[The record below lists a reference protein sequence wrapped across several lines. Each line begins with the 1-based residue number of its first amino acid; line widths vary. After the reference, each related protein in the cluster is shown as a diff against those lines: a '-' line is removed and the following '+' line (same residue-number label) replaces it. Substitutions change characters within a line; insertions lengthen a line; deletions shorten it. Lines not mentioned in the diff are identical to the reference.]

1 MIHIWLPTQHAALRL
16 WQQTTQTWQT
26 ADNWQTLATL
36 ANLQTT
42 QSAKLQACLYFPS
55 VSLLTIQP
63 TLSASQLNTL
73 GDTGRRY
80 LFEDISIGSVEDLQV
95 KIQPTSTNSELP
107 ALFGLHAA
115 DIHSWINAASLAGIE
130 IIALLP
136 DFLLLPTIDPRI
148 DTRMDTSIAT
158 STNARATETRT
169 AETRVTPTT
178 SAVYYQDADTQ
189 LLKLHTYHG
198 MAVSFL
204 PLVLTKLPMLETLYL
219 TGFHDETVAQQLTSM
234 PNLSIASSE
243 LLPTPIKD
251 PIRHFFNFAT
261 IKGKTTLAPYAKVIA
276 LVTVCALLTAFMVDA
291 LRWYYYNQAQ
301 KQAAILLAQQYTQWF
316 PNEPLSS
323 KLTLQRQLSG
333 KLTTQQS
340 ATPNVL
346 QILSSIQPVLQQY
359 QLTAKQLN
367 FQNNH
372 LQLQLLSSSADSL
385 NKAVNDMVNKG
396 IKAKLGS
403 VDAAIPAAM
412 SSNTASAVSSAVA
425 PTSAGSALAMID
437 IELAD

>member
-26 ADNWQTLATL
+26 ADDWQTLATL

-95 KIQPTSTNSELP
+95 KIQPTTTNSEFP

-130 IIALLP
+130 IVALLP
-136 DFLLLPTIDPRI
+136 DFLLLPTIDNRI
-148 DTRMDTSIAT
+148 DTSMNTRD
-158 STNARATETRT
+158 TETR
-169 AETRVTPTT
+169 ATPTT

-219 TGFHDETVAQQLTSM
+219 TGFHDETVAQQLASM
-234 PNLSIASSE
+234 PNLSIESSE

-251 PIRHFFNFAT
+251 PVRHFFNFAT

-276 LVTVCALLTAFMVDA
+276 LVTVCALLTAFVVDA

-301 KQAAILLAQQYTQWF
+301 KQAATLLAQQYAQWF

-340 ATPNVL
+340 ATPNLL
-346 QILSSIQPVLQQY
+346 QTLSSIQPVLQQY

-367 FQNNH
+367 FQNNR
-372 LQLQLLSSSADSL
+372 LQLQLLSSSNDSL

-403 VDAAIPAAM
+403 VDAAMPAAM
-412 SSNTASAVSSAVA
+412 SSNTASAVSSALA

>member
-26 ADNWQTLATL
+26 ADDWQTLATL

-55 VSLLTIQP
+55 VNLLTIQP
-63 TLSASQLNTL
+63 TLSASQLNAL

-95 KIQPTSTNSELP
+95 KIQPTATNSELP

-115 DIHSWINAASLAGIE
+115 DMHSWINAAALAGIE

-136 DFLLLPTIDPRI
+136 DFLLLPTIDNRI
-148 DTRMDTSIAT
+148 DTSMNT
-158 STNARATETRT
+158 RAI
-169 AETRVTPTT
+169 PTT
-178 SAVYYQDADTQ
+178 SAVYYQDTDTQ

-219 TGFHDETVAQQLTSM
+219 TGFHDETVIQQLASM
-234 PNLSIASSE
+234 PNLSVESSE

-251 PIRHFFNFAT
+251 PVRHFFNFAI

-276 LVTVCALLTAFMVDA
+276 LVSVCALLTAFMVDS

-301 KQAAILLAQQYTQWF
+301 KQAATLLAQQYAQWF
-316 PNEPLSS
+316 PNEPLNS

-346 QILSSIQPVLQQY
+346 QTLSSIQPILQQY

-372 LQLQLLSSSADSL
+372 LQLQLLSSSNDSL

-412 SSNTASAVSSAVA
+412 SSNTASAVSSTVA
-425 PTSAGSALAMID
+425 PNSAGSALAMID